1 MSHPREHRHPLLT
14 ALIACVGT
22 LGACAQPVPRPFPI
36 RLRAEAAP
44 GSPLEGVRAWA
55 AGRDLGTTDAHG
67 QLLAT
72 LTGIEGDRVSL
83 AIACPAGHHSDSPE
97 RDVPLR
103 RIEGTGGA
111 AGSLDVVVRCAPMRR
126 QVALVVH
133 TEGPA
138 VTSLPIEVQDRR
150 VGQTDP
156 AGVAHILL
164 DERPGTTLRVRV
176 VTSAHPA
183 LQPRD
188 PVQTFRVTD
197 EDSVLLF
204 AQALAESRP
213 TTRRRTQRVAPL
225 AAAPAAPAATRPYRI
240 E

>member
-1 MSHPREHRHPLLT
+1 MFHPRQHQHPLLA

-22 LGACAQPVPRPFPI
+22 LGACAQPIARPFPI

-103 RIEGTGGA
+103 RVEGITGA
-111 AGSLDVVVRCAPMRR
+111 SGSLDVVVRCEPMRR
-126 QVALVVH
+126 QVALVVRA
-133 TEGPA
+133 EGPA
-138 VTSLPIEVQDRR
+138 AASLPIEVQERR
-150 VGQTDP
+150 VGQTD
-156 AGVAHILL
+156 ATGVAHILL
-164 DERPGTTLRVRV
+164 DEPPGTTLRVRV

-188 PVQTFRVTD
+188 PVQTFRVAN

-204 AQALAESRP
+204 AQAFTESRP
-213 TTRRRTQRVAPL
+213 TIRRRTQRVALPPS
-225 AAAPAAPAATRPYRI
+225 APTTMRPYRI